1 MARFT
6 KTELLDYIQ
15 NQTLT
20 NVQSALSSGLPSG
33 QELTMSAM
41 RDGIV
46 SGFTQALAGVAE
58 GFRHLT
64 SVSNAEGILYQTGGD
79 EPSGQFSITLIQAGQ
94 PGGIVIDGVET
105 GYQLIPIVT
114 GAPNGGVV
122 INADDFDGAS
132 EIRQATANPDTLRI
146 DHDGQITISASCLAE
161 PSNQNNKQ
169 LDLDIC
175 VFDENGDASSLLG
188 FRASTNNG
196 SDGRANTSIIPC
208 VTLQDTGTIPAG
220 HSIGLVIRRSAA
232 ETTNVTVTMLRSF
245 ILASYT
251 GLAKN

>member
-15 NQTLT
+15 TQTLT
-20 NVQSALSSGLPSG
+20 DVQADLAAGLPGG
-33 QELTMSAM
+33 QGLTMSAM
-41 RDGIV
+41 RAAIV
-46 SGFTQALAGVAE
+46 SSFSTALAGVAE

-64 SVSNAEGILYQTGGD
+64 NVSNAEGILYQAGGD

-94 PGGIVIDGVET
+94 PGGIVIGGVET

-114 GAPNGGVV
+114 GAATGGVV
-122 INADDFDGAS
+122 IDADDFDGVS
-132 EIRQATANPDTLRI
+132 EIRQATANLDTLRI
-146 DHDGQITISASCLAE
+146 DHDGQINISASCLAE
-161 PSNQNNKQ
+161 PTAQNDRQ

-175 VFDENGDASSLLG
+175 VFDENGAPASLLN

-196 SDGRANTSIIPC
+196 SNGRANTSIIPC

-220 HSIGLVIRRSAA
+220 YSIGLVIRRSEA
-232 ETTNVTVTMLRSF
+232 ESANVTVTMLRSF